1 MIGDLAVRVEGQR
14 VSRECHGARMD
25 YAEIIDKTG
34 HAAGGLDREAAEHAS
49 RRRCRR
55 WPNACRAARHGTSCG
70 NCRPSLFPGS
80 TRRPTLRRSGSTSS
94 WSRWPRARVPTS
106 RPPRGMRGGFFV
118 LGNALSHQ
126 AAAHLAASLPQTFD
140 PLMAE
145 AQRRDLELMPVGQFW
160 ARVAAHLGIDQA
172 VARRITQGVL
182 ETLAEPVAK
191 GQVEDLMAHLDP
203 LLRRGAS
210 AAPGGQRMP
219 HGTSES
225 TGTPSSSSFPART
238 SQIPRSASASAATLR
253 RAVSRASA
261 SCRRNCTASATPS
274 GRVVSMATVS
284 SPGDSRR
291 RPSGLPI

>member
-1 MIGDLAVRVEGQR
+1 
-14 VSRECHGARMD
+14 MD
-25 YAEIIDKTG
+25 YAEIIDKTA
-34 HAAGGLDREAAEHAS
+34 HAAGGLDHEAAEHAS

-80 TRRPTLRRSGSTSS
+80 TRRPMPRRSGSTSS

-126 AAAHLAASLPQTFD
+126 AAAHLAPSLPQTFD

-160 ARVAAHLGIDQA
+160 ARVAAHPGIDQA

-191 GQVEDLMAHLDP
+191 GQAEDLMAHLDP
-203 LLRRGAS
+203 PLHPRYDVAPRRPRPEGS
-210 AAPGGQRMP
+210 ACHMAHPKVRE
-219 HGTSES
+219 HH
-225 TGTPSSSSFPART
+225 RV
-238 SQIPRSASASAATLR
+238 R
-253 RAVSRASA
+253 VSR
-261 SCRRNCTASATPS
+261 PE
-274 GRVVSMATVS
+274 RVR
-284 SPGDSRR
+284 SPAAHPLRQ
-291 RPSGLPI
+291 RP